1 MVHSWFHDVSGL
13 FGGIF
18 IVLSLCAASES
29 VPTSEKCSSTN
40 VFSSKS
46 VLVNGEFA
54 IMSKTAGP
62 DLARSALRNV
72 RSQHF
77 AVCSTMLIHG
87 RHLDLSSP

>member
-1 MVHSWFHDVSGL
+1 MVHSWFHDASGL

-54 IMSKTAGP
+54 IMSKTAVLILLGVP
-62 DLARSALRNV
+62 CV
-72 RSQHF
+72 
-77 AVCSTMLIHG
+77 MLDHNI
-87 RHLDLSSP
+87 LLFVLPC